1 MLIKS
6 ESELESM
13 KNSDVFVVAI
23 DGPSGSGKGSL
34 AINIAHALDF
44 HLLDSGAIYR
54 LLALKAL
61 RQGIDLEL
69 ESAVAAVLDDFNIR
83 FEAGDELSIPFLD
96 EQDVS
101 AELRQ
106 ETTGDAASKVARH
119 SAVRQRL
126 LGLQRSFLKAP
137 GLVADGRDMGTVVF
151 PKARFKFF
159 LCASIEI
166 RAQRRYKQLINMG
179 LPASIAHLQA
189 EIAERDE
196 RDRNRSVSPLRPA
209 EDALIVE
216 SSLLDLPQVTEL
228 VLSHI
233 RDSGSEINQRS
244 L

>member
-1 MLIKS
+1 MQD
-6 ESELESM
+6 
-13 KNSDVFVVAI
+13 KNAFVVTI

-34 AINIAHALDF
+34 ALNIAHTLDF

-61 RQGIDLEL
+61 RLGVDLEL
-69 ESAVAAVLDDFNIR
+69 ESDVVAVLDDFNIR
-83 FEAGDELSIPFLD
+83 FAAGDELSIPFLD
-96 EQDVS
+96 DEDVS

-106 ETTGDAASKVARH
+106 ETSADAASKVARH

-126 LGLQRSFLKAP
+126 LSLQRSFFKAP

-159 LCASIEI
+159 LCASVEI

-179 LPASIAHLQA
+179 LSASIAHLQA

-196 RDRNRSVSPLRPA
+196 RDQNRSASPLKPA

-216 SSLLDLPQVTEL
+216 SSLLDLSQVTEL

-233 RDSGSEINQRS
+233 RDSGS
-244 L
+244 

>member
-1 MLIKS
+1 MQDS
-6 ESELESM
+6 EA
-13 KNSDVFVVAI
+13 FVITI

-34 AINIAHALDF
+34 ALNIAHELDF
-44 HLLDSGAIYR
+44 YLLDSGAIYR

-69 ESAVAAVLDDFNIR
+69 ESDVVAVLDDFNIR
-83 FEAGDELSIPFLD
+83 FEAGEELSIPFLD
-96 EQDVS
+96 DEDVS

-106 ETTGDAASKVARH
+106 ETSGDAASKVARH
-119 SAVRQRL
+119 SKVRQRL
-126 LGLQRSFLKAP
+126 LGLQRSFFKAP

-159 LCASIEI
+159 LCASVEI

-179 LPASIAHLQA
+179 LSASIAHLQT

-196 RDRNRSVSPLRPA
+196 RDRNRSASPLRPA

-216 SSLLDLPQVTEL
+216 SSLLDLSQVTEL

-233 RDSGSEINQRS
+233 RDSDPKINQSS